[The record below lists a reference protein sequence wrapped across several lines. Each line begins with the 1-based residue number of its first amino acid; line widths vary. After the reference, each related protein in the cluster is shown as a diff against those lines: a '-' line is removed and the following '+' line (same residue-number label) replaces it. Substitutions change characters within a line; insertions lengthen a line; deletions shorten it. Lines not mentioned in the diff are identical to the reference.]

1 MEINMRILGIDPGYA
16 IVGYGVIEFSG
27 SRYYAIDY
35 GVITTTANT
44 PFPQR
49 LQEIY
54 NGMVSIIIRSNPDA
68 LSIERLYFQ
77 NNQKTAI
84 DVAQARGV
92 ILLSAQNNNLP
103 ISEYTPLQVKTAVTG
118 YGQAH
123 KQQVMEMTR
132 RLLKLESVPKPDDT
146 ADALAIAICHVQTS
160 GTKLRDMLNSR
171 NKLNLNS
178 IGGNRI

>member
-1 MEINMRILGIDPGYA
+1 MRILGIDPGYA

-132 RLLKLESVPKPDDT
+132 WLLKLETIPKPDDA
-146 ADALAIAICHVQTS
+146 ADALAIAICHAQCS
-160 GTKLRDMLNSR
+160 GTRMRTLLNQR
-171 NKLNLNS
+171 NQGSGKS
-178 IGGNRI
+178 